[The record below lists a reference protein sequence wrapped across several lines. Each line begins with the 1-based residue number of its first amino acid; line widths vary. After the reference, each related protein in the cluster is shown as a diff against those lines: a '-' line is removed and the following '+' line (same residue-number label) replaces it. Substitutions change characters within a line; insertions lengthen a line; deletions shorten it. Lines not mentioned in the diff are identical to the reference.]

1 MSRSAFASHLLA
13 AVLVI
18 SIALQTRV
26 DDEAAA
32 TATTPTTAA
41 STQPVASNDDMRE
54 LQATAIKQSHADWGY
69 WGPTSSVYAGW
80 STHSNRLIPVYTF
93 GMDLN
98 SVRGEHSVY
107 RDEARLKELYGYVPV
122 GTLNEHA
129 EYFDQTDVCQLQQM
143 AVAAGKKRIILFI
156 FDGTDWQTTWA
167 AATYAAG
174 EVKYREGRGRGLHL
188 QDYRGVPTDFGFM
201 VTSPHDEGTKTD
213 VNSQKL
219 LNPGGK
225 VRGGFDF
232 AEACETPWGEAVN
245 PLYMI
250 GKSTTCPQA
259 YTDSSASATSMNAGV
274 KIYND
279 GVNVDYHGKPV
290 ETIARQLQRKNWS
303 VGAVTSVPISHAT
316 PACTYAVNVWR
327 DDYQDLTRDLLGLPS
342 ISHPDEPMPG
352 MDVVIGTGWGETLKA
367 DKPQG
372 ANFVPGNRYLTEI
385 DKRQIDA
392 RGDGKYAIAERTPGA
407 SGKDVLAEGTAKAIK
422 NNQRLLGFFGSAPRY
437 HLPFRTADGNF
448 DPTIGVK
455 LTAEQYTDADLYE
468 NPRLSDI
475 AGAALDVL
483 SQNKNGFWLMIEA
496 GDVDWGNHD
505 NNIDNAIGA
514 ALDGDAAVKTV
525 TDWIENHG
533 GWNDTVLIVTAD
545 HGHYFHLLQP
555 EVIAA
560 AGAKAHKSAAKQSAN

>member
-1 MSRSAFASHLLA
+1 MSRSAFAWHIFA
-13 AVLVI
+13 AVLVAFVAPQI
-18 SIALQTRV
+18 RA

-32 TATTPTTAA
+32 TATPPTTATTA
-41 STQPVASNDDMRE
+41 PVASNDDMRE

-107 RDEARLKELYGYVPV
+107 RDEARVKELYGYLPV
-122 GTLNEHA
+122 GTVNEHA

-174 EVKYREGRGRGLHL
+174 EVKYREGRGTGLHF

-213 VNSQKL
+213 VNSQKV

-232 AEACETPWGEAVN
+232 AEACETPWGEAAN
-245 PLYMI
+245 PLYLI
-250 GKSTTCPQA
+250 GKSATAPQA
-259 YTDSSASATSMNAGV
+259 YTDSSASASSMTAGI

-279 GVNVDYHGKPV
+279 GINVDWQGKPI
-290 ETIARQLQRKNWS
+290 ETIARQLQKKSWS

-316 PACTYAVNVWR
+316 PACAYAVNVWR
-327 DDYQDLTRDLLGLPS
+327 DDYQDLTRDLVGLPS
-342 ISHPDEPMPG
+342 ISNPDKPLPG
-352 MDVVIGTGWGETLKA
+352 MDVLIGTGWGEELKA

-372 ANFVPGNRYLTEI
+372 VNFVPGNRYLTEI
-385 DKRQIDA
+385 DRRTIDV
-392 RGDGKYAIAERTPGA
+392 RGGGKYVIAERTAGD
-407 SGKDVLAEGTAKAIK
+407 SGKQVLADGAAKAIK
-422 NNQRLLGFFGSAPRY
+422 NHERLLGFFGSAPRY
-437 HLPFRTADGNF
+437 HLPFSTADGNY

-483 SQNKNGFWLMIEA
+483 SQNENGFWLMIEA

-514 ALDGDAAVKTV
+514 TLDGDAAVRTV
-525 TDWIENHG
+525 TNWIENHG

-545 HGHYFHLLQP
+545 HGHYFHLVQP

-560 AGAKAHKSAAKQSAN
+560 AGAKAHKAAAKRAAN